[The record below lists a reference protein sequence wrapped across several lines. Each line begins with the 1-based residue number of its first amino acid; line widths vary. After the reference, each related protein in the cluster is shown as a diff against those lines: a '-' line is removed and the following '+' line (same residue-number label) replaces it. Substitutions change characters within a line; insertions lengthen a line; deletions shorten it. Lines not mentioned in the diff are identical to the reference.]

1 MTNAASTP
9 IGNLW
14 DWNLT
19 YPQPHQD
26 TELLKQLFFIPG
38 LREVLML
45 RQIHALEHGT
55 VWVLSESKQ
64 KHSSSASATSPQADN
79 EALGGLSTETGF
91 YLYGQVNLSKLKRAV
106 SLALKRLQQG
116 EWDLAVHPRCGTNL
130 SVAMVLTA
138 GMVLSTHLLLPR
150 GPIEQLLGLSVATTT
165 AAQLAP
171 DLGSLVQRYITTA
184 VPFNL
189 EVAEI
194 TQTTDKSGR
203 SAHFVHIKW
212 RDLQ

>member
-1 MTNAASTP
+1 MTNAASTFTSD
-9 IGNLW
+9 LW

-19 YPQPHQD
+19 SPQPNQD
-26 TELLKQLFFIPG
+26 TELLKQLCFIPG
-38 LREVLML
+38 LKEVLMV
-45 RQIHALEHGT
+45 RQVHALEHGT
-55 VWVLSESKQ
+55 VWVLSENQ
-64 KHSSSASATSPQADN
+64 NFLPQDTHQADN

-106 SLALKRLQQG
+106 SLALKRLKQG
-116 EWDLAVHPRCGTNL
+116 EWDLAIHPRCGTNL
-130 SVAMVLTA
+130 SVTMVLTA
-138 GMVLSTHLLLPR
+138 GMVLGTHLLLPR

-189 EVAEI
+189 EVVEI
-194 TQTTDKSGR
+194 AQTKDKWGR
-203 SAHFVHIKW
+203 SAHFIRVKW

>member
-1 MTNAASTP
+1 MINAASTFT
-9 IGNLW
+9 GDLW
-14 DWNLT
+14 DWNLNF
-19 YPQPHQD
+19 PQPNQD

-38 LREVLML
+38 LKEVLML
-45 RQIHALEHGT
+45 RQVHALEHGT
-55 VWVLSESKQ
+55 VWVLSENKPI
-64 KHSSSASATSPQADN
+64 SPQVSYQADN
-79 EALGGLSTETGF
+79 EALGGLSTEKGF

-106 SLALKRLQQG
+106 SLALRRLQQG

-130 SVAMVLTA
+130 SVTMVLTA

-150 GPIEQLLGLSVATTT
+150 GPIEQILGLSVATTT

-171 DLGSLVQRYITTA
+171 DLGSLVQKYITTA

-189 EVAEI
+189 EVVEI
-194 TQTTDKSGR
+194 AQTNDKWGR
-203 SAHFVHIKW
+203 SAHFVRIKW